1 MTGPA
6 ASAAEL
12 GPIALNSRPQWSWG
26 QIGPNPVASS
36 PRGLTR
42 GAAGPAPPG
51 GGVVHSLPGGDLCDE
66 GRHMPSSHGGGHGP
80 RHHRPLSPMV
90 GRDGSGHMHVTALIT
105 ERRWPRLPWPPSL
118 TPHHATVW
126 SQRYPGHTR
135 PGCGDAMPSRYR
147 PRWLHTTPRCGVNGT
162 QDIPVLGAVTRRS
175 RSQLCWGRNHRP
187 VCTGHGEQPR
197 RRGNPARGSTL

>member
-1 MTGPA
+1 VTGPA

-12 GPIALNSRPQWSWG
+12 GPIALIPGLNGVGARLAPIRPHLAPADSP
-26 QIGPNPVASS
+26 GPRPGL
-36 PRGLTR
+36 PRR
-42 GAAGPAPPG
+42 G
-51 GGVVHSLPGGDLCDE
+51 GGVVHSLPGGGLCDE
-66 GRHMPSSHGGGHGP
+66 GRHMPSSQGGGHGP

-90 GRDGSGHMHVTALIT
+90 GRDESGHMHVTALIT

-135 PGCGDAMPSRYR
+135 PGYGDAMPSRYR